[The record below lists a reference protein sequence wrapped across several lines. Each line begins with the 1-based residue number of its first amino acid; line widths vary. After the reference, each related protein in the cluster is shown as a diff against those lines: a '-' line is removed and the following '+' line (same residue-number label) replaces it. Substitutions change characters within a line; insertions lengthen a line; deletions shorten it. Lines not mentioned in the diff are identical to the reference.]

1 MDVVRVLILLVA
13 MGFAVYAGQK
23 SLTWLILAI
32 SPAAMRSWFL
42 PAEKADQLVAISE
55 ELPAWLHRLEA
66 LGFSRLGIKAE
77 KPPLRGTVYLEF
89 SCVSIEDN
97 AFASIVLDPRDGRP
111 RSLYFYTP
119 LTDGRFVLTRDGD
132 FGLEIET
139 QDASVKNVPSDDV
152 SAVLASHEQ
161 RVQHFMQKG
170 FVPRVGSG
178 EQSRL
183 EATHLYYASKYGR
196 QSFLRLF
203 LRSGGLLFLMAILL
217 LIAVALGGDVLF
229 PGKE

>member
-1 MDVVRVLILLVA
+1 
-13 MGFAVYAGQK
+13 
-23 SLTWLILAI
+23 
-32 SPAAMRSWFL
+32 
-42 PAEKADQLVAISE
+42 
-55 ELPAWLHRLEA
+55 
-66 LGFSRLGIKAE
+66 
-77 KPPLRGTVYLEF
+77 
-89 SCVSIEDN
+89 
-97 AFASIVLDPRDGRP
+97 
-111 RSLYFYTP
+111 
-119 LTDGRFVLTRDGD
+119 
-132 FGLEIET
+132 
-139 QDASVKNVPSDDV
+139 
-152 SAVLASHEQ
+152 
-161 RVQHFMQKG
+161 MQKG